1 MMDTPSSSSSTWY
14 KSEPRQYSQIEM
26 PKDLDPESQKLI
38 EKMLREERKYVFGRA
53 DRKMVAKQPEK
64 IIPKLRDDKVSH
76 KQRWTEEER
85 KLFLDAVKQYGHR
98 WKKIAEVIGTRTPQQ
113 VKSFSRYVSLKGL
126 DGQDQNL
133 VGVPKHLDKGKM
145 PVRAVTRPDENEDKQ
160 GNSGEQVKIKS
171 STESDE
177 DEEIDIL
184 NDSEEENSADDAN
197 FVAASSDQILTNH
210 GKVSGRQ
217 VVGEQPRTA
226 DDDEDGEIFV
236 VGTLQSNVEEVDR
249 ARSEV
254 GDLKL
259 DDTIPAASKCK
270 EYSEVEMAEAGP
282 KEMEA
287 TLSSGKSID
296 TKVESPLPEQEKITC
311 KESRLDEEEEGEEED
326 EEEELVNFMDDAV
339 SPEGDR
345 SLFIA
350 DKMWSSHENSVSP
363 AQSNQGIILDRNV
376 ITEEE
381 RLIHGRFFMD
391 YGKRKADNPERY
403 LLIRNTILD
412 KWESSKPR
420 YVTKAVIRN
429 SIGKC
434 DVNSIGSIHDYLEQI
449 GAINY
454 INQEEQKI
462 DISEITEDEKS
473 LNPDFFLPMDRPRTK
488 TPEKYL
494 KIRNFFVNLWES
506 SKPAYISKTIIRGS
520 MRNYGDV
527 TTISRIHKNLEELG
541 LINVGVENPYK
552 NILSKRNKETL
563 TKRKELPTCSAARK
577 SQRSCLKQ
585 DKKEEDDI
593 PVPEPKRPKKAP
605 KARYDPFK
613 LLECR
618 HFNESNPAP
627 FAVTIEADAL
637 ALMDLHAHLSSTEVI
652 GLLGGNYE
660 EHFNQLIIKVA
671 KPCKSL
677 STGLQCEMDPVS
689 QTEASVQ
696 IMSHGHQVVGW
707 YHSHPAFLPNPSVR
721 DVETQAEFQ
730 SWFGQGGAPFVGIII
745 SPYQRSDTSM
755 INCLMVKQVEYV
767 ADEEYQPFQF
777 DFSTNKENANPGL
790 LVQKSRELMEM
801 FHGHPAPILMN
812 ELYNNTCTYLTTTLS
827 SICSHYQSQ
836 EHKQIIQE
844 ELRRLL
850 LPPERENDDD
860 NERDATVEN
869 TSDHDHG

>member
-1 MMDTPSSSSSTWY
+1 MEKDVENEAVDIESIDDSRPTLSMMDTPSSSSSTWY

-64 IIPKLRDDKVSH
+64 MIPKLRDDKVSH

-133 VGVPKHLDKGKM
+133 VGVPKQLDKGKM

-210 GKVSGRQ
+210 GKVSVRP

-236 VGTLQSNVEEVDR
+236 VGTLQSNAVEVDL
-249 ARSEV
+249 ARSE
-254 GDLKL
+254 
-259 DDTIPAASKCK
+259 
-270 EYSEVEMAEAGP
+270 
-282 KEMEA
+282 
-287 TLSSGKSID
+287 
-296 TKVESPLPEQEKITC
+296 VESPLPEQEKITC
-311 KESRLDEEEEGEEED
+311 SLTDKESTLDEEEEGEEEED
-326 EEEELVNFMDDAV
+326 EEEEFVNFMDDAV

-350 DKMWSSHENSVSP
+350 DKMWSSHPNSVSP
-363 AQSNQGIILDRNV
+363 GPSNQGIILDRNV

-585 DKKEEDDI
+585 DKKEEDEV

-777 DFSTNKENANPGL
+777 DFSTNIENANPGL

-801 FHGHPAPILMN
+801 FQGHPAPILMN

-850 LPPERENDDD
+850 LPTERENDN